1 MKDLL
6 NERWYKH
13 MKKYFMLILVA
24 VSCLVMFTGCAG
36 DGAPKASLSPV
47 GKENIIYEDI
57 IHEDIIHENI
67 TYWD

>member
-13 MKKYFMLILVA
+13 MKKYFMLILVV

-36 DGAPKASLSPV
+36 DEAPKASLSPV

-57 IHEDIIHENI
+57 IHEDIIHEDI

>member
-1 MKDLL
+1 
-6 NERWYKH
+6 
-13 MKKYFMLILVA
+13 MLILVV

-36 DGAPKASLSPV
+36 DEAPKASLSPV

-57 IHEDIIHENI
+57 IHEDIIHEDV